1 LFSNLSSFQT
11 DQNESSG
18 MNRFR
23 SHVLKPFE
31 FGDAFPQ
38 NESVLKTS

>member
-1 LFSNLSSFQT
+1 
-11 DQNESSG
+11 

-38 NESVLKTS
+38 NESALKASSPFYYPTGFK